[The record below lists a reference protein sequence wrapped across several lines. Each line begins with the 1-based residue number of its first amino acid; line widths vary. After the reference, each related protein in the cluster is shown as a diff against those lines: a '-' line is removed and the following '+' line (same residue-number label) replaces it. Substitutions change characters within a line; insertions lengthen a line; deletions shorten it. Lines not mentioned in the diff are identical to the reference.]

1 MCHGDLKLDNI
12 VIRQGKA
19 MLYGPTN
26 RGSPEKDIYNF
37 GGVVSYI
44 VSNGASNNKN
54 NDIIQ
59 FFNSLFG
66 NRRERHLPELCDLV
80 QCHL

>member
-1 MCHGDLKLDNI
+1 MCHGDLKPDNI
-12 VIRQGKA
+12 VIRKGKA

-26 RGSPEKDIYNF
+26 RASPEKDIYEF

-44 VSNGASNNKN
+44 LSNDASDNKN

-59 FFNSLFG
+59 FFNSLFS
-66 NRRERHLPELCDLV
+66 NMH
-80 QCHL
+80 